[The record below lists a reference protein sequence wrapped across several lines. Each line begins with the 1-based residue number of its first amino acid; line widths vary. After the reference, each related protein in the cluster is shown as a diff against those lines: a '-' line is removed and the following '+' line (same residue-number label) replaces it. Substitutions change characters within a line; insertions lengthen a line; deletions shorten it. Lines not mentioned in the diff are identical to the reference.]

1 MLSALAEYR
10 PVIMSVPAGPL
21 VPMHTPMLPAGA
33 GVALGHVRGALDVAR
48 QDVGDRLALAQRAYS
63 GLIAAPGTPKA
74 CVTPSF
80 SITSTAAIA
89 AFIFAMPMVRLVD
102 PLSDA
107 YLREIA
113 AHYASL
119 DLPYPAPTPATAP
132 AEVLQR
138 GRRLVQQGDPA
149 RQLPACTAC
158 HGDALTGMLPATPGL
173 LGLPRDYLVAQ
184 FGAWIHGQRRAHAP
198 DCMADVARRLT
209 ADEVGAV
216 SAWLAS
222 QPVPASAKPAAR
234 PTSALPLRC
243 GSVVEVSP

>member
-1 MLSALAEYR
+1 MRFPRLLRLAALALCG
-10 PVIMSVPAGPL
+10 PA
-21 VPMHTPMLPAGA
+21 MAAPA
-33 GVALGHVRGALDVAR
+33 VVEDS
-48 QDVGDRLALAQRAYS
+48 LAQRLQACTVCH
-63 GLIAAPGTPKA
+63 GPQGQAAPDGYRPR
-74 CVTPSF
+74 
-80 SITSTAAIA
+80 IA
-89 AFIFAMPMVRLVD
+89 GKPAGYLYHQLLNFRDGRRHYGPMVRLVD
-102 PLSDA
+102 PLSDT

-132 AEVLQR
+132 PEMLQR

-158 HGDALTGMLPATPGL
+158 HGDTLTGMLPATPGL

-184 FGAWIHGQRRAHAP
+184 LGAWIHGQRRAHAP

-209 ADEVGAV
+209 ADEVGAA

-222 QPVPASAKPAAR
+222 QPVPVGAKPAAR
-234 PTSALPLRC
+234 PTTALPLRC
-243 GSVVEVSP
+243 GSVVEASP